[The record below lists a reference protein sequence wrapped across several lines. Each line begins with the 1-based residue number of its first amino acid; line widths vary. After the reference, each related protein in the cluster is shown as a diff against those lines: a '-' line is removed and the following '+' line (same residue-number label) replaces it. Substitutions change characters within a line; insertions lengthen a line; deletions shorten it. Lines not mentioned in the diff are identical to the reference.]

1 MLPFEPKPT
10 RKTMKND
17 DLKKE
22 RLVPLSAMH
31 DYKVAKDNP
40 DVVGWRLLGA
50 DGETLGMVKD
60 LIVDPQAMKARYLS
74 VLADRRFFNADRD
87 QFMLVP
93 IGAAALDKK
102 AKKVFVS
109 SIDASSISRYP
120 VYGGGPIP
128 ADYEYA
134 VRDTF
139 RQTQRDALADS
150 TDTTTS
156 PAISDDFY
164 NTDTYNEDRFYTSNQ
179 EVDRDKT
186 VTTYAPEVAASPAGT
201 VEQGR
206 KYEGEGRKYASVA
219 DIIVTLE
226 KLESLREKGSI
237 TEEEFRLLKKRA
249 LDF

>member
-1 MLPFEPKPT
+1 
-10 RKTMKND
+10 MKND

-22 RLVPLSAMH
+22 RLVALSALP

-40 DVVGWRLLGA
+40 DVVGWRVLGA

-87 QFMLVP
+87 QFLLVP

-102 AKKVFVS
+102 ARKVFVS
-109 SIDASSISRYP
+109 SIDARSISRYP

-139 RQTQRDALADS
+139 RQTQRDTLAERAS
-150 TDTTTS
+150 TVTPVT

-179 EVDRDKT
+179 EVHRDKT
-186 VTTYAPEVAASPAGT
+186 YPANAPAAASSANA
-201 VEQGR
+201 VEKGS
-206 KYEGEGRKYASVA
+206 KYEGGERQYNEEEGRKYASVG

-226 KLESLREKGSI
+226 RLESLREKGSI
-237 TEEEFRLLKKRA
+237 TEDEFKLLKKRA